1 MNPGTVTMTI
11 KGIGNYTGTIEKTFV
26 ITKRKLANTT
36 IKTSFDANK
45 QLNVLVRYLIMD
57 VH

>member
-1 MNPGTVTMTI
+1 MTMTI

-45 QLNVLVRYLIMD
+45 QLNGISSGT
-57 VH
+57 